1 MVHNEVATNIQRRR
15 RSSRGVL
22 LIMHFSHI
30 SWNTAGLVLP
40 LIVAAFTVPDLIERL
55 GSERFGLLALA
66 WGLIG
71 YAGVLDL
78 GIGRA
83 LTQMV
88 ARLRGEGNLTPI
100 PNVLATAGRITQIT
114 GLAGGVLIVLTVLL
128 GGYTWIKT
136 QGVPSSEVRN
146 AMLLLAIALP
156 VQAMSA
162 TYRGMNE
169 AYLNFKDISLVRVG
183 LGVVSFG
190 GPYLVAFYTTDM
202 FWLVATLVGSRLI
215 ALLFFHRLANA
226 CLEDG
231 KSGGND
237 AAYSPQIAKSLFH
250 FGWWATVSSV
260 LSPLLVQSDR
270 FVIAAVISTA
280 AVTVY
285 VVPYEVVAQ
294 SLVLVG
300 AVSSVMFPTLSKM
313 LQEQPDD
320 WQAYFRRWLAL
331 VAGMMFLVCT
341 LLAIFLPTIFHLWL
355 KEKFVPESVVIGQ
368 VLCLGVFANAIGSM
382 YYALLHA
389 KGRADLTAKLHLIE
403 LPLFILLLMGLLHQ
417 FGLMGAAWAW
427 VGRMVFDAIFLAWCS
442 RGLYA

>member
-1 MVHNEVATNIQRRR
+1 
-15 RSSRGVL
+15 
-22 LIMHFSHI
+22 MHYSHI

-40 LIVAAFTVPDLIERL
+40 LIVAAITVPHLIEKL
-55 GSERFGLLALA
+55 GTERFGLLALA

-100 PNVLATAGRITQIT
+100 PHVLATAGRITQIT
-114 GLAGGVLIVLTVLL
+114 GLAGGVLIVLVVLL
-128 GGYTWIKT
+128 GGYAWIKT
-136 QGVPSSEVRN
+136 EVVPPNEIRN

-169 AYLNFKDISLVRVG
+169 AYLNFKEISLLRVG

-190 GPYLVAFYTTDM
+190 GPYLVAFYSTNM
-202 FWLVATLVGSRLI
+202 FWLVATLVLSRLI

-226 CLEDG
+226 CLDNE
-231 KSGGND
+231 KSCENTV
-237 AAYSPQIAKSLFH
+237 AYSPQIAKSLFH
-250 FGWWATVSSV
+250 FGWWVTVSSV
-260 LSPLLVQSDR
+260 LSPLLMQSDR
-270 FVIAAVISTA
+270 FIIAAVVSAA

-300 AVSSVMFPTLSKM
+300 AVSSVMFPTLSKL
-313 LQEQPDD
+313 LQEQPEQ
-320 WQAYFRRWLAL
+320 WQVYFRRWLAR
-331 VAGMMFLVCT
+331 VAAMMFIVCA
-341 LLAIFLPTIFHLWL
+341 LLAISLPTLFELWL
-355 KEKFVPESVVIGQ
+355 KENFVPESVVIGQ
-368 VLCLGVFANAIGSM
+368 VLCLGVFANAIGAM

-389 KGRADLTAKLHLIE
+389 RGRADVTAKLHVVE
-403 LPLFILLLMGLLHQ
+403 LPLFLVVLIGLLYQ

-427 VGRMVFDAIFLAWCS
+427 VGRMVFDAMALALCS
-442 RGLYA
+442 RVRYA